1 MRSTIRIAALALVL
15 AALAVLPAGT
25 ELRAHTG
32 DATLIDLT
40 VTADGGTAQT
50 LVPAFHPVDDFYTV
64 WVANSVSQVTIAGTP
79 DGDGVVTYQYTDA
92 DTGTD
97 GHQVNLPTLG
107 GKSISVVVTHTDD
120 GLLPMPLPPTIKI
133 YTVRVIREGTVAT
146 DRAALMALYNSAGG
160 SNWVFRANWD
170 STEDLDEWFGV
181 ATDSNGRVIEVWLTT
196 WCEGNNL
203 VGTVPAE
210 LGDLDQLQWPVS
222 VWQPVDRDD
231 PRPLGSN
238 LRTWTSRTSS
248 FRPTS

>member
-79 DGDGVVTYQYTDA
+79 DGDGTVTYQYTDA

-107 GKSISVVVTHTDD
+107 PKSISVVVSHTDD
-120 GLLPMPLPPTIKI
+120 GIPPLPPTMAI

-146 DRAALMALYNSAGG
+146 DRAALMALYNSTGG
-160 SNWVFRANWD
+160 SNWVEQRQ
-170 STEDLDEWFGV
+170 
-181 ATDSNGRVIEVWLTT
+181 
-196 WCEGNNL
+196 
-203 VGTVPAE
+203 
-210 LGDLDQLQWPVS
+210 LGEH
-222 VWQPVDRDD
+222 
-231 PRPLGSN
+231 
-238 LRTWTSRTSS
+238 
-248 FRPTS
+248 